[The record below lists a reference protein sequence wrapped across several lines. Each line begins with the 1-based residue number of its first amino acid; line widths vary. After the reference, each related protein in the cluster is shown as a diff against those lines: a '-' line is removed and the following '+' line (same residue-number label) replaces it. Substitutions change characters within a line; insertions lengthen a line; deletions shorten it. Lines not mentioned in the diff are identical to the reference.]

1 MFLKIYKNT
10 RKSTRKLQED
20 GHARNGRVGP
30 NGNETKGIEL
40 KEIDMQG

>member
-1 MFLKIYKNT
+1 MFLEIYKNT
-10 RKSTRKLQED
+10 RRITRKLQED

-40 KEIDMQG
+40 KGIDMQG